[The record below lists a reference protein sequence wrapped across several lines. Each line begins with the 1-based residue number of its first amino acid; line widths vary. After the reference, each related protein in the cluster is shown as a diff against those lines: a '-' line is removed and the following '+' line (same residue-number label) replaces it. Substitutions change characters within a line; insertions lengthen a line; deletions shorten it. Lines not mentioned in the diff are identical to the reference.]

1 MYDSG
6 WTCGECGGYHT
17 GYYETDGTGRCFWYE
32 YKINGQ
38 SYYWEESRTIPAQYR
53 TEYRY
58 RDLK

>member
-1 MYDSG
+1 VYDSG

-17 GYYETDGTGRCFWYE
+17 GYYETDSQGRQFWYE

-38 SYYWEESRTIPAQYR
+38 SYYWEESRTTPAQYR

-58 RDLK
+58 RELG